1 MKDSTVGLKLLYTT
15 GQKWRCQHL
24 CSLQY
29 YKDNLRIVFHIFT
42 EKHRPGGIVQSVACL
57 IQELEVQGLISNPA
71 TYFCVSFF

>member
-1 MKDSTVGLKLLYTT
+1 MRLPSVTVQEGQSLCFFTYATMKDLTVGVKLLLTT

-42 EKHRPGGIVQSVACL
+42 EKHRPGGIVQS
-57 IQELEVQGLISNPA
+57 
-71 TYFCVSFF
+71 